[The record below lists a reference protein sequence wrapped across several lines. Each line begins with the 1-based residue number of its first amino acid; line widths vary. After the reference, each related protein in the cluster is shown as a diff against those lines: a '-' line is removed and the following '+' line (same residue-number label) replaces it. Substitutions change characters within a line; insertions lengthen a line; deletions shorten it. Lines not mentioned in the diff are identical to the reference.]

1 MFDTDR
7 EFQKWMSEGAMGIAL
22 GDIIALVIGFILL
35 VNMLPTALSQFYA
48 QGTGTWLI
56 GASNDTATV
65 AIWRLLPLMGVLAGF
80 ILIALPVI
88 KRL

>member
-1 MFDTDR
+1 
-7 EFQKWMSEGAMGIAL
+7 MGIAL

-35 VNMLPTALSQFYA
+35 VNMLPTALAQFY
-48 QGTGTWLI
+48 TVNVGTWLI
-56 GASNDTATV
+56 GTANDTATV

-80 ILIALPVI
+80 VLIALPVL

>member
-1 MFDTDR
+1 VLYT
-7 EFQKWMSEGAMGIAL
+7 SEWYKKAEMGIAL

-35 VNMLPTALSQFYA
+35 INMLPTAIAQFY
-48 QGTGTWLI
+48 TVNVGTWLI
-56 GASNDTATV
+56 AGANDTATV
-65 AIWRLLPLMGVLAGF
+65 AIWRLMPLMGVLAGF